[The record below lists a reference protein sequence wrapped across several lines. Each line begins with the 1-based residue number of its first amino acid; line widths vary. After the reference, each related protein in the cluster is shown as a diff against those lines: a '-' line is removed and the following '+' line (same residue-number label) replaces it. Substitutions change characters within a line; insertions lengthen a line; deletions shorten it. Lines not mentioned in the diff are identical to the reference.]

1 MILTDLLVTFLRI
14 SVASVE
20 LTWSAE
26 LVSVHLYVPQ
36 GLRMALND
44 LAGNNYRKV
53 TSLSA
58 PKVIIRF
65 LHALGENNDWAEAGE
80 VVFDVA
86 LDNYSSP
93 SSWKEGALAQAE
105 FLAEQDKPTGRLR
118 KLKIG
123 LGKRGRAMPRA
134 SVFPSSLG
142 GVIRS

>member
-1 MILTDLLVTFLRI
+1 MDLLVTFLRI

-36 GLRMALND
+36 GLCMASND
-44 LAGNNYRKV
+44 LAGNNYQKV
-53 TSLSA
+53 TSLSV

-65 LHALGENNDWAEAGE
+65 LHSLGKNNDWAEAGE

-93 SSWKEGALAQAE
+93 SGWKEGALAQAN
-105 FLAEQDKPTGRLR
+105 FLAKQDEPTGRLR

-123 LGKRGRAMPRA
+123 LGKRGRAMPCA
-134 SVFPSSLG
+134 SISLSSLG
-142 GVIRS
+142 RTIRS